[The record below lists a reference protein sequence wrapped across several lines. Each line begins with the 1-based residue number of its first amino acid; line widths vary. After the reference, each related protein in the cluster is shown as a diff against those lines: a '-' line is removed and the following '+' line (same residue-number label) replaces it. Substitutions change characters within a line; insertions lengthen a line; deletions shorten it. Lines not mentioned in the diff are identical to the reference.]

1 LDFALSILPSVLMD
15 GIVLGF
21 MYALIALGYT
31 MVYGVL
37 EFINFAHSEI
47 FVIGAFVGVEIFLML
62 EASGSLIALHPVFV
76 LLVVLFAGMLSSGL
90 MAMGLE
96 RVAYRPLRGT
106 PRLIPLISAIGAS
119 LFLQDFVRFVESLW
133 RNTFYLSYP
142 SVDLLEKTVKLSA
155 MTEVPVKSV
164 LVIVT
169 ALMMLFVL
177 YFFVNKTKLGMAIR
191 AVAQDPATASLM
203 GIPVNRIIA
212 LTFFVGGAMGGV
224 AGVLFGLHYS
234 MVNPYTGFIPGLK
247 AFTAAVLGGIG
258 NIPGAVLG
266 GIVLGLLEA
275 FAASYLSILTDGTFG
290 AEYKDVVA
298 FIALI
303 LILIFRPK
311 GLMGERVR
319 EEGA

>member
-1 LDFALSILPSVLMD
+1 VD

-62 EASGSLIALHPVFV
+62 EASGSLIALHPAFV
-76 LLVVLFAGMLSSGL
+76 LLVVLFAGMISSGL

-106 PRLIPLISAIGAS
+106 PRLVPLISAIGAS

-142 SVDLLEKTVKLSA
+142 SLDLLEKSVKLGA
-155 MTEVPVKSV
+155 MTEVPVKSI

-169 ALMMLFVL
+169 ALIMLFVL

-234 MVNPYTGFIPGLK
+234 LVNPYTGFIPGLK

-290 AEYKDVVA
+290 AEYKDLVA